1 VSADLLHLDAAETL
15 RPEEYANR
23 KEIKV
28 AVLVQRRDRQV
39 QIVVDPEGDGWDWAV
54 SEYVR
59 QAMRIIAKKEDQND
73 GR

>member
-1 VSADLLHLDAAETL
+1 MSVELLHLDVAETL

-28 AVLVQRRDRQV
+28 AVVVQRRDRQV
-39 QIVVDPEGDGWDWAV
+39 QVVVDPEGDGWDWAV
-54 SEYVR
+54 SEYIR
-59 QAMRIIAKKEDQND
+59 QAIQIIDKLEDQDD